1 MLKSLQ
7 RALRHTLIAGSVL
20 TSVVVI
26 PTALTGCT
34 SSGHSQLE
42 QLTERQYYEEAQDA
56 MDNNKFLQA
65 VERLQ
70 QLESRYPFGRYAE
83 QAQLEL
89 IYCYYRTLDYEAAAA
104 TAERFIRLHPDHPKL
119 DYAYYMKGLA
129 SYSVDRGLIERF
141 IPTDFSE
148 RDMGPARQ
156 SFDDFNRLIN
166 RFPNSQYVQDAR
178 QRMIYL
184 RNLLAAYQLK
194 VANYYMRRGAYVSV
208 AKRAG
213 HVIQHFDKTPSMP
226 EALSLQTKAYLE
238 LGLDDL
244 AQQTMKVLAH
254 NYPEYPELKDDG
266 SLNYEPGNRRK
277 VSLLSVFSFGLFD

>member
-1 MLKSLQ
+1 MVKSL
-7 RALRHTLIAGSVL
+7 RLVL
-20 TSVVVI
+20 MFVGLLGTNQLLV
-26 PTALTGCT
+26 GCT
-34 SSGHSQLE
+34 SSGHSQFE

-89 IYCYYRTLDYEAAAA
+89 IYCYYRTLDYESAAV

-166 RFPNSQYVQDAR
+166 RFPDSQYVEDAR

-194 VANYYMRRGAYVSV
+194 VANYYMKRGAYVAV
-208 AKRAG
+208 AKRAA
-213 HVIQHFDKTPSMP
+213 HVVKHYDQTPSLP
-226 EALSLQTKAYLE
+226 EALALQAKAYME
-238 LGLDDL
+238 LGLNDL
-244 AQQTMKVLAH
+244 AEKSVAVLHH
-254 NYPEYPELKDDG
+254 NYPDYRELNDDG
-266 SLNYEPGNRRK
+266 SLDYQPGSRRTT
-277 VSLLSVFSFGLFD
+277 SLLSVMTFGLLD

>member
-1 MLKSLQ
+1 MLNIL
-7 RALRHTLIAGSVL
+7 RNGLTNALMA
-20 TSVVVI
+20 
-26 PTALTGCT
+26 TALITGSLALVGCT

-104 TAERFIRLHPDHPKL
+104 TAERFIRLHPDHPRL

-184 RNLLAAYQLK
+184 RNLLAAYQIK
-194 VANYYMRRGAYVSV
+194 VANYYMKRGAYVAV
-208 AKRAG
+208 AKRAA
-213 HVIQHFDKTPSMP
+213 HVIEHFDKTPSIP
-226 EALSLQTKAYLE
+226 EALVLQTKAYLE

-244 AQQTMKVLAH
+244 AEKSMNVLAY
-254 NYPEYPELKDDG
+254 NYPDHPELTDDG
-266 SLNYEPGNRRK
+266 RLDYSPGSRRNI
-277 VSLLSVFSFGLFD
+277 SLLNVMTFGLLD

>member
-1 MLKSLQ
+1 MLKTLQ
-7 RALRHTLIAGSVL
+7 RAFVYSLFTGTLLAGPV
-20 TSVVVI
+20 
-26 PTALTGCT
+26 ALTGCT

-42 QLTERQYYEEAQDA
+42 QLTERQYYQEAQDA

-166 RFPNSQYVQDAR
+166 RFPNSRYVQDAR

-194 VANYYMRRGAYVSV
+194 VANYYMKRGAWVSV

-213 HVIQHFDKTPSMP
+213 HVVENFDKTPVMP
-226 EALSLQTKAYLE
+226 EALALQAKAYME
-238 LGLDDL
+238 LGLNDL
-244 AQQTMKVLAH
+244 ADKSVKVLAH
-254 NYPEYPELKDDG
+254 NFPEYQELNDDG
-266 SLNYEPGNRRK
+266 TLDYEPGSRRNI
-277 VSLLSVFSFGLFD
+277 SLLNVMTFGLID

>member
-1 MLKSLQ
+1 MLKT
-7 RALRHTLIAGSVL
+7 LRSVL
-20 TSVVVI
+20 RYTLLAG
-26 PTALTGCT
+26 ALSAAPLAMTGCT

-42 QLTERQYYEEAQDA
+42 QLTERQYYQEAQDA

-194 VANYYMRRGAYVSV
+194 VANYYMKRGAYVSV
-208 AKRAG
+208 AKRAA
-213 HVIQHFDKTPSMP
+213 HVIEHFDKTPSLP
-226 EALSLQTKAYLE
+226 EALSLQAKAYLE

-244 AQQTMKVLAH
+244 AEQTVKVLAY

-266 SLNYEPGNRRK
+266 SLKYEPGNRHK
-277 VSLLSVFSFGLFD
+277 VSLLSVFTFGLLE

>member
-1 MLKSLQ
+1 MHKIFPLL
-7 RALRHTLIAGSVL
+7 LIVAGLLNSVWL
-20 TSVVVI
+20 V
-26 PTALTGCT
+26 GCT

-42 QLTERQYYEEAQDA
+42 QLTERQYYEEAQSA
-56 MDNNKFLQA
+56 MDSNKFLQA

-89 IYCYYRTLDYEAAAA
+89 IYCYYRTLDYEAAAV

-129 SYSVDRGLIERF
+129 SYSVDRGLLERF

-194 VANYYMRRGAYVSV
+194 VANYYMKRGAYVSV
-208 AKRAG
+208 AKRAA
-213 HVIQHFDKTPSMP
+213 HVIKHFDKTPAVP
-226 EALSLQTKAYLE
+226 EALALQTKAYLE
-238 LGLDDL
+238 LGLTDL
-244 AQQTMKVLAH
+244 ADKSVQVLRY
-254 NYPEYPELKDDG
+254 NFPEYRELREDG
-266 SLNYEPGNRRK
+266 TLDYQPGSRRTS
-277 VSLLSVFSFGLFD
+277 SLLSVISFGLID